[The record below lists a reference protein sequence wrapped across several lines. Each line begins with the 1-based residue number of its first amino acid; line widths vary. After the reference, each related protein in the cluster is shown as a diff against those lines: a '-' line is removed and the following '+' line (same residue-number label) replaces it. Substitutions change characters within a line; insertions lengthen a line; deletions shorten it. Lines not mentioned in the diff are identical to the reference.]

1 MDDLNTAAQVRAYRK
16 LICGCSCATVTC
28 PPSIPNQREVPT
40 SGKWKGWTEKWYMRS
55 EDEAGKV
62 S

>member
-1 MDDLNTAAQVRAYRK
+1 MDDLNTAAQVRACRK
-16 LICGCSCATVTC
+16 AICRCSCATVTC
-28 PPSIPNQREVPT
+28 PSSLPNEVPT

-55 EDEAGKV
+55 EDELEKV